1 MAPKADPRLKRN
13 QPAPVPS
20 NFLGGARKKEVIPKV
35 ETDTKGGKRLLS
47 QSAEKM
53 ASVSKKT
60 KDGLGVYD
68 PKADAVPLSS
78 TFRQARG
85 VSPAA
90 SSVTTQEAHELESDT
105 DVEAVPES
113 AAVGEA
119 AARME
124 NLGQAKVG
132 CAKNQN

>member
-1 MAPKADPRLKRN
+1 MAPKVDPRLKRN

-20 NFLGGARKKEVIPKV
+20 NFLGARKKEVAPKA
-35 ETDTKGGKRLLS
+35 EALGADLKAGKRQLS

-60 KDGLGVYD
+60 KDAVYD
-68 PKADAVPLSS
+68 PKSEAVPLSAA
-78 TFRQARG
+78 FRSVRG
-85 VSPAA
+85 SSPAA
-90 SSVTTQEAHELESDT
+90 SSVTTQEVQELESDT
-105 DVEAVPES
+105 DVEAAAES

-119 AARME
+119 TSQME

-132 CAKNQN
+132 